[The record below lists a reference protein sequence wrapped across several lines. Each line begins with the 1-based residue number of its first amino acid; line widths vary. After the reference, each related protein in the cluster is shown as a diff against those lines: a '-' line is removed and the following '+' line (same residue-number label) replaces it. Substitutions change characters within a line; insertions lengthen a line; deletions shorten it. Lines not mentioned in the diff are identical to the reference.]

1 MLIGSSNAEIGRK
14 RGTRGKVTRR
24 MGFYAAIL
32 VGLALLA
39 VIGYLVM
46 IRVKPMMVRPVVGEE
61 IHAEIA
67 ALERRLM
74 EHVRVLGATIGER
87 NLHRPAAL
95 RVAADHIRR
104 VWTEQGFVVNE
115 EGFEVAGQKCFNLL
129 VERRG
134 TRQPEKIVLVGA
146 HYDSVF
152 GSPGANDNATGVALL
167 LEMSRILKEESLSR
181 TVRFVAFVNEEPP
194 YFLSEQMGSRVHA
207 RQARERGED
216 IVAMVSLETLGY
228 YSNAP
233 GSQQYP
239 FPFGAFYPRTGDFLA
254 VVGNLPSR
262 GLVVEFLRHFMAAGD
277 FPVEGVATFP
287 WIPGINWS
295 DHWSFWKEG
304 YPAIMLT
311 DTAPFRY
318 PEYHSTWD
326 LPEKI
331 TGPKFARAAHGII
344 RAILAIATAP

>member
-1 MLIGSSNAEIGRK
+1 
-14 RGTRGKVTRR
+14 
-24 MGFYAAIL
+24 MGLYTSIL
-32 VGLALLA
+32 VGFALLA

-46 IRVKPMMVRPVVGEE
+46 IRVKPTVVRPVLGEE
-61 IHAEIA
+61 TRAEVA
-67 ALERRLM
+67 ALEGRLM
-74 EHVRVLGATIGER
+74 DHVRVLGGTIGER
-87 NLHRPAAL
+87 NLHRPHAL
-95 RVAADHIRR
+95 RAAEEYIRQ
-104 VWTEQGFVVNE
+104 VWSGQGLTVRE
-115 EGFEVAGQKCFNLL
+115 ERYEVAGQQCLNLL
-129 VERRG
+129 VEQKG
-134 TRQPEKIVLVGA
+134 ARQPDKIVLVGA

-167 LEMSRILKEESLSR
+167 LEMSRILKQEPLSR

-194 YFLSEQMGSRVHA
+194 YFMSEQMGSRVHA

-216 IVAMVSLETLGY
+216 IVAMLSLETLGY

-239 FPFGAFYPRTGDFLA
+239 FPFGAFYPRTGNFLA

-262 GLVVEFLRHFMAAGD
+262 GLVVDFLRHFMAAGD

-318 PEYHSTWD
+318 PEYHSSHD
-326 LPEKI
+326 LPDRV
-331 TGPKFARAAHGII
+331 TGPEFARAAHGII
-344 RAILAIATAP
+344 QAIRAIAAAP

>member
-1 MLIGSSNAEIGRK
+1 MGS
-14 RGTRGKVTRR
+14 
-24 MGFYAAIL
+24 YAAIL

-46 IRVKPMMVRPVVGEE
+46 IRVKPVVVRPAPREEVRAEVVGLEQRL
-61 IHAEIA
+61 IA
-67 ALERRLM
+67 
-74 EHVRVLGATIGER
+74 HVRTLGGSIGER
-87 NLHRPAAL
+87 NLHRPQAL
-95 RVAADHIRR
+95 RAAADYIRQ
-104 VWTEQGFVVNE
+104 VWSGQGLTVGE
-115 EGFEVAGQKCFNLL
+115 ESYEVAGQQCVNLV
-129 VERRG
+129 VEQKGVRE
-134 TRQPEKIVLVGA
+134 PDKIVLVGA

-167 LEMSRILKEESLSR
+167 LEMSRVLKQESLSR

-207 RQARERGED
+207 RRARERGED

-228 YSNAP
+228 YSNSP

-277 FPVEGVATFP
+277 FPVEGVATFSS
-287 WIPGINWS
+287 IPGINWS

-318 PEYHSTWD
+318 PEYHSSHD
-326 LPEKI
+326 LPAQV
-331 TGPKFARAAHGII
+331 TGPEFARAARGIIQAI
-344 RAILAIATAP
+344 RAIAAAP